1 MMAKN
6 CFIVEDLLPLY
17 HEDLLSDETEIWMK
31 DHLEKCPQC
40 SKLERQAE
48 IPMTEEKIPSP
59 INHEKMMT
67 KINLKISLY
76 QMIFIGISFFLAL
89 NTALLNDSFGFILSY
104 AVLGLVIYLFYKSFL
119 LTSVI
124 AFLPIFIWSLGT
136 TMPLGENE
144 ASNSLFNQLLQ
155 GFIGSIMLATI
166 HLTFALIGALIG
178 WLALKL
184 REGRDSK

>member
-1 MMAKN
+1 MMTKN
-6 CFIVEDLLPLY
+6 CFIVQDLLPLY
-17 HEDLLSDETEIWMK
+17 HEDLLSNETRIWMK
-31 DHLEKCPQC
+31 DHLENCSQC
-40 SKLERQAE
+40 RELEEQTE
-48 IPMTEEKIPSP
+48 IPMIEEKITSP

-76 QMIFIGISFFLAL
+76 QIIFIGISFFLAL

-124 AFLPIFIWSLGT
+124 AFLPIFIWSLST

-144 ASNSLFNQLLQ
+144 GSNSLFNQLVQ
-155 GFIGSIMLATI
+155 SFSGSILLAAI
-166 HLTFALIGALIG
+166 HLAFALIGALIS
-178 WLALKL
+178 WLALKIK
-184 REGRDSK
+184 EGRDST